1 VRRRP
6 PPEPW
11 TLTEVALE
19 ALVRPLHEAPHGHLR
34 VLVRLHG
41 HPLGIVDVDGQDPAA
56 LDPAALEDRIRR
68 ELGSELEAHLRADG
82 LRSPAQGLARPS
94 GGCAY
99 DVGLDEEPFVS
110 VVIPTRGRSPLLAGC
125 ITSLLRGEHRS
136 LELLVVDNGDGTDVR
151 PLVADRAASDPRI
164 RYLHEPRP
172 GAAYAR
178 NRGLAAARAPIVA
191 FVDDDVMADAR
202 WLRSVCGA
210 FHAASGVACVTS
222 LIMPL
227 ELDTPAQVWL
237 EQFGGFQKGF
247 RRRVFDLELHRGP
260 GALYPYNAGAFGSG
274 AAMAFDR
281 RVLESAG
288 GFDPRLACGGE
299 DLDLFLHVI
308 LSGLRLVYEPAAI
321 VWHRHPR
328 GYRALRRTMFNY
340 GAGLTALLTKRALTS
355 PRGARDIA
363 LRLPAGVR
371 YALAPA
377 SAKNAAKRPGY
388 PRELTW
394 RERGGMLAGPLLY
407 ARAVWCDRLAPW
419 MSAS

>member
-11 TLTEVALE
+11 TLAEVALD
-19 ALVRPLHEAPHGHLR
+19 APLPLLREAPHARHR

-41 HPLGIVDVDGQDPAA
+41 HPLGIVDVDGRDPAA
-56 LDPAALEDRIRR
+56 LDPRALGDRIRR
-68 ELGSELEAHLRADG
+68 ELAPELEAHLEADG
-82 LRSPAQGLARPS
+82 LRPPGRGLARPP

-99 DVGLDEEPFVS
+99 DVPLAQEPFVT
-110 VVIPTRGRSPLLAGC
+110 VVIPTRGRSPLLARC
-125 ITSLLRGEHRS
+125 VASLLGGEHRS
-136 LELLVVDNGDGTDVR
+136 LELLVVDNGDGPDVR
-151 PLVADRAASDPRI
+151 RLVAERAASDRRI
-164 RYLHEPRP
+164 RYLREPRS
-172 GAAYAR
+172 GAAWAR

-191 FVDDDVMADAR
+191 FVDDDVVVDAR
-202 WLRSVCGA
+202 WLRCVSGA
-210 FHAASGVACVTS
+210 FHAAPGVACVTS

-227 ELDTPAQVWL
+227 ELETPAQLWL

-247 RRRVFDLELHRGP
+247 RRQVFDLDAHRGP

-281 RVLESAG
+281 RALESAG
-288 GFDPRLACGGE
+288 GFDPRLARGGE
-299 DLDLFLHVI
+299 DLDLFLHVV
-308 LSGLRLVYEPAAI
+308 LSGRRLVYEPAAI

-328 GYRALRRTMFNY
+328 GYATLRRTMFDY
-340 GAGLTALLTKRALTS
+340 GAGLTSLLTKRALTS
-355 PRGARDIA
+355 PRAARDIA
-363 LRLPAGVR
+363 LRVPAGVR

-407 ARAVWCDRLAPW
+407 GRAAWRDHMGPW
-419 MSAS
+419 TSAS